1 MSNIK
6 FTILKEKIK
15 NRKTRNEFLTKIKL
29 NIIRHSSNISNE
41 ISFLKRTGLDEF
53 GELEKLIYLDQ
64 KLRKAATKIQKI
76 MLQ

>member
-64 KLRKAATKIQKI
+64 KLRKAAIKIRKI